1 MIISSW
7 SPDGTGA
14 GQAREE
20 MLVSFDQ
27 DRPVRILVIPALF
40 DEANKLRRL
49 TLSLMRALDEAG
61 IDTALPDLP
70 GMNESLAPLA
80 EQTLAGWR
88 EHAKSAA
95 QGFGATHTLSLRGS
109 ALLAPE
115 ILPGWR
121 YAPIDGSKLLSNLL
135 RARVFE
141 AREAGRKETRSA
153 LLELGRSEGL
163 VLGGWRIGPAMM
175 RELETASLKEGA
187 AYETLEPS
195 DFGASGLW
203 LRTEPSDNADQAM
216 ALAQRIA
223 MSLNDTSQARS

>member
-7 SPDGTGA
+7 SPVGTGA

-70 GMNESLAPLA
+70 GMNESLAPLGD
-80 EQTLAGWR
+80 QTLAGWR
-88 EHAKSAA
+88 EHTKTAAA
-95 QGFGATHTLSLRGS
+95 QFRATNALTLRGG
-109 ALLAPE
+109 ALVAPDT
-115 ILPGWR
+115 LPGWR
-121 YAPIDGSKLLSNLL
+121 YAPVEGAKLLTTLL
-135 RARVFE
+135 RARVVE
-141 AREAGRKETRSA
+141 AREAGGEETRAA
-153 LLELGRSEGL
+153 LLEEGRSQGL
-163 VLGGWRIGPAMM
+163 LLGGWPLGAQMV
-175 RELETASLKEGA
+175 RELETATDSNRLEH
-187 AYETLEPS
+187 ETLEPA

-203 LRTEPSDNADQAM
+203 LRAEPADDAEQAK
-216 ALAQRIA
+216 ALAARIA
-223 MSLNDTSQARS
+223 RSLGYSDEAAS